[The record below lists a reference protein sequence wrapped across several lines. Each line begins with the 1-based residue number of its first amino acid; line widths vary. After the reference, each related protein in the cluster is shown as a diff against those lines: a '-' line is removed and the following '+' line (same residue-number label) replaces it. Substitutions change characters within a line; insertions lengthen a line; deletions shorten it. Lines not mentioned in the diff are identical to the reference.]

1 VERLRGEPVE
11 EVRLYIGG
19 TPALGSWQPGN
30 RINGLEAALATLIQN
45 QAQFVSHLDE
55 NRQRFSRIEEEL
67 EAIKALLIRHE
78 RTLEQLPEAILDK
91 IGFKG
96 Q

>member
-1 VERLRGEPVE
+1 MAARKQ
-11 EVRLYIGG
+11 
-19 TPALGSWQPGN
+19 S
-30 RINGLEAALATLIQN
+30 NGLEAALATLIQN

>member
-1 VERLRGEPVE
+1 MAARKQ
-11 EVRLYIGG
+11 
-19 TPALGSWQPGN
+19 S
-30 RINGLEAALATLIQN
+30 NGLEAALATLIQN

-78 RTLEQLPEAILDK
+78 RTLEQLPEAIRDK
-91 IGFKG
+91 VGFKG

>member
-1 VERLRGEPVE
+1 MAARKH
-11 EVRLYIGG
+11 
-19 TPALGSWQPGN
+19 N
-30 RINGLEAALATLIQN
+30 NGLEAALATLIQN

-67 EAIKALLIRHE
+67 EAIKALLITHE

>member
-1 VERLRGEPVE
+1 MAARK
-11 EVRLYIGG
+11 
-19 TPALGSWQPGN
+19 QN
-30 RINGLEAALATLIQN
+30 NGLEAALATLIQN